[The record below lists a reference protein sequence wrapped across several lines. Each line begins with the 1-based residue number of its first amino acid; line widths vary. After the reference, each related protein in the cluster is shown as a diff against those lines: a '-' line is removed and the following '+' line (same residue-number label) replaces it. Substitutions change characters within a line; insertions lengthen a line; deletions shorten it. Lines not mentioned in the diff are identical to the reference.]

1 VYIYIYIYIYIS
13 NLLLGV
19 YLVMFFGT
27 DQEAL
32 RWRPK
37 ASSWLHPSVS
47 PSQRKRLAWNG
58 CRNNLHQ
65 LLGPWKL
72 GDGLCLKT
80 QQPIPKLGWSLGLG
94 IPVQMFF
101 FVVDR
106 SKMQLLVNHVV
117 CQTGPNRFLPSK
129 QCCLDGSWAILKN
142 EDSNTLFSSTKIS
155 KTWGRDQEL
164 LCIVFAYLS
173 NDRGKLAVGIWAPAC
188 GTRTRCIRGSKEPR
202 CAFPFRKPLGSF
214 AKSPEGLERGIPLD
228 SCN

>member
-1 VYIYIYIYIYIS
+1 MCIYIYIYIYIYQTCY
-13 NLLLGV
+13 LG
-19 YLVMFFGT
+19 YTWWCFFGT

-37 ASSWLHPSVS
+37 ASSWLHTSVS

-117 CQTGPNRFLPSK
+117 CQTGPNHFFPSK
-129 QCCLDGSWAILKN
+129 QCCLDGSWAIFKKLGFKQIILFHQN
-142 EDSNTLFSSTKIS
+142 FENLGTWPRTTLHSLCIS
-155 KTWGRDQEL
+155 KQWPWEIGRWHMGTSMWDEDTLYPRFQGAKMCISFQATSGIICEVFWRTWTWDTAG
-164 LCIVFAYLS
+164 CM
-173 NDRGKLAVGIWAPAC
+173 
-188 GTRTRCIRGSKEPR
+188 
-202 CAFPFRKPLGSF
+202 
-214 AKSPEGLERGIPLD
+214 
-228 SCN
+228 